1 LITESSEHEPDR
13 GETQECQGIAAEIFK
28 VLGQSPASVEPGEG
42 AFDNP
47 TLWENLEAFGVIRP
61 FGDFDFEVRKRF
73 GQSLLKDRPLI
84 SAIGEELLQKRI
96 HAEQGRENE
105 HASIADLNI
114 GRMHDRMKQEP

>member
-1 LITESSEHEPDR
+1 MRRIEAR
-13 GETQECQGIAAEIFK
+13 RKNAKGIAGEVFE

-61 FGDFDFEVRKRF
+61 FDDFDFEVRKRF

-105 HASIADLNI
+105 HASIAVLNI

>member
-1 LITESSEHEPDR
+1 LITEFSEHEADR
-13 GETQECQGIAAEIFK
+13 GETQECQGIAGEVFK

-47 TLWENLEAFGVIRP
+47 TPWQNLEAFGVIRP
-61 FGDFDFEVRKRF
+61 FDNFDLEVRKRF

-105 HASIADLNI
+105 QAAVAILNI
-114 GRMHDRMKQEP
+114 RRMHEGMKQEP

>member
-1 LITESSEHEPDR
+1 
-13 GETQECQGIAAEIFK
+13 
-28 VLGQSPASVEPGEG
+28 
-42 AFDNP
+42 
-47 TLWENLEAFGVIRP
+47 VIRP
-61 FGDFDFEVRKRF
+61 FDDFDFEVRKRF

-105 HASIADLNI
+105 HASVAVLNI

>member
-1 LITESSEHEPDR
+1 MITEFSEHEADR
-13 GETQECQGIAAEIFK
+13 GETQECQGIAGEVFK
-28 VLGQSPASVEPGEG
+28 VLGQAATAIEPGEG

-47 TLWENLEAFGVIRP
+47 TLGENLEAFGVIRP
-61 FGDFDFEVRKRF
+61 FDDFDFEVRKRF

-105 HASIADLNI
+105 HASVAVLNI
-114 GRMHDRMKQEP
+114 GRMHDHMKQEP